1 MIIFS
6 ILSGLMIATLLMVN
20 MYIVKGSAEVNE
32 EQPVPIDDQVLS
44 VDYVKED
51 EAVVIVQEPIFANTT
66 PPSLPVQPKKKKSS
80 KKQ

>member
-6 ILSGLMIATLLMVN
+6 ILSGVMIATLLMIN
-20 MYIVKGSAEVNE
+20 IYLVKGSAEVNE
-32 EQPVPIDDQVLS
+32 EQPIPVDDQVLS
-44 VDYVKED
+44 VDYVKE
-51 EAVVIVQEPIFANTT
+51 EEVQEPIFANTT

>member
-20 MYIVKGSAEVNE
+20 IYIVRGSAEVNE
-32 EQPVPIDDQVLS
+32 EQPIPVDDQVLS

-51 EAVVIVQEPIFANTT
+51 EAVVTIQEPVIISTT
-66 PPSLPVQPKKKKSS
+66 PPSAPVQPKKKKSS